1 MIEMEQN
8 KKDIEINSKNS
19 MVKKTYNAKYLIEK
33 RNNYAHT
40 RLEEMRQKYKQLFF
54 KSNKVEIEL
63 PKQLSQ
69 QEIEL
74 IENVIKIVGEKI
86 KEIQLLPNRE
96 KVKVADD
103 IVLELKKIEK
113 YQLSIMQAEELY
125 KLINS
130 EELKR
135 INIREIT
142 KVDSPMNRKRR
153 EIAEQLGNAIEFK
166 QYEIEDIEELK
177 VLERKITTEMLRE
190 NPVLMTTKNKLSNK
204 ISTIKQK
211 KTMDRIRVDIPT
223 NIESIITDLVNG
235 NIDIKE
241 ANKIINEEARRRVES
256 KPKTRFSLTEEQ
268 EKKQILIQIRTAIIE
283 KADKYKIKNP
293 EMVIL
298 KLEELSDGETNLAL
312 RTVIKNL
319 IEREEFEEAK
329 RFCDKYYKEAKEK
342 YKENE
347 FTKYIRGLRNEI
359 RNAEIGNIVLTAIN
373 MKGTIEEER
382 MYFELIDKGLK
393 MGNVKLGAISLGK
406 SKDGLKNITLAD
418 IWEPEKIR

>member
-1 MIEMEQN
+1 MIEIEQN
-8 KKDIEINSKNS
+8 KKALEIISKDS
-19 MVKKTYNAKYLIEK
+19 MVKKTYNAKYIIEK
-33 RNNYAHT
+33 RNDYAHT
-40 RLEEMRQKYKQLFF
+40 RLEKMRQKYKQLFF

-69 QEIEL
+69 QEIKL
-74 IENVIKIVGEKI
+74 IENVIKTVGEKI

-96 KVKVADD
+96 KTKVVDD

-113 YQLSIMQAEELY
+113 YQLPIMQAEELY

-130 EELKR
+130 EEFRK